1 MRTIV
6 LAVTALVFLMAGTAL
21 GAVEG
26 FCSELDLPYEVG
38 IIVWW
43 AHDLVPPHEASY
55 FLITVSGGTVLDG
68 QYNSYCADS
77 HRTIR
82 PPEPANSRGI
92 PLMAVVYS
100 SYDCSSLPALTP
112 PLIENCTNIGKVN
125 WIVNN
130 VEVGDESSCGGT
142 YTYGD
147 IQLAI
152 WELLDEEP
160 ELSNQGLEPFDYCR
174 VDEIKANAKKH
185 YVPGCGD
192 VVAVVLVPYV
202 YVVYE
207 PNPAYDPEDPD
218 PEVPEFIPVTVVD
231 PDTGYPEYDEADLPE
246 NAEIYYVQP
255 VFVTIPACCEGCRF
269 TGGGVDS
276 EMEHNGAGKLPAGID
291 RATFGGQVGANT
303 ALPPQPKGE
312 WTHTQQKGP
321 SGSFTFHGGTASAPA
336 GTEIIEIRCSDPG
349 GCKPSGDPPSPVKQL
364 DFDGIGTFKNFG
376 KAGTDREPTWLIDGA
391 NASCGSKG
399 GKFRFDGTFHYFQVN
414 VDDLGEPGNKSL
426 DAASNPGICPPLG
439 FGEKG
444 DLPLGDCDCADF
456 YRITIYDGVDAADV
470 VWLDDENIDLNSLN
484 TVDVIYE
491 FHGYIDGGNLQ
502 IHHPTGYDRKLT
514 YSDLVNLSLLAANWL
529 EDV

>member
-1 MRTIV
+1 MRKIV

-21 GAVEG
+21 GAIEDL
-26 FCSELDLPYEVG
+26 CSELNLPYEVG

-43 AHDLVPPHEASY
+43 AGDLVPPHEASY

-68 QYNSYCADS
+68 QYNSYCANS
-77 HRTIR
+77 HLTIR
-82 PPEPANSRGI
+82 PPEPANRRGI
-92 PLMAVVYS
+92 PLMAAVYS
-100 SYDCSSLPALTP
+100 SYDCSSIPAQTP
-112 PLIENCTNIGKVN
+112 PLIEDCTNIGKVN

-130 VEVGDESSCGGT
+130 VEVGDESSCDGT

-152 WELLDEEP
+152 WELLEDEP
-160 ELSNQGLEPFDYCR
+160 ELSGLGPWERCR
-174 VDEIKANAKKH
+174 VDEIKANAEED

-192 VVAVVLVPYV
+192 VLVVILLPYV

-207 PNPAYDPEDPD
+207 PVDSEDPD
-218 PEVPEFIPVTVVD
+218 SELIPVTVVD

-246 NAEIYYVQP
+246 NAVLYYVQP
-255 VFVTIPACCEGCRF
+255 VFVTISEACCRF

-312 WTHTQQKGP
+312 WTHTQHKGP

-391 NASCGSKG
+391 NASCGSAG

-426 DAASNPGICPPLG
+426 DAASNPDICPPLG

-444 DLPLGDCDCADF
+444 APGDDLGDCRCADF
-456 YRITIYDGVDAADV
+456 YRITIYDGVDAADLTFLADGSIDPAL
-470 VWLDDENIDLNSLN
+470 WDDKA
-484 TVDVIYE
+484 VIYE
-491 FHGYIDGGNLQ
+491 FYGYIDGGNLQ